1 MHVLIS
7 DDCEVEILDG
17 DSEVL
22 TTPPC
27 KQFKSVPLFFKNGK
41 FSGRNKSVFQVALMI
56 KQTREH
62 KMPGDY
68 SK

>member
-1 MHVLIS
+1 MS
-7 DDCEVEILDG
+7 DDCEVENLDG

-27 KQFKSVPLFFKNGK
+27 KQFHSVPMFFGSDKYSRRK
-41 FSGRNKSVFQVALMI
+41 KVVYQVALLI

-68 SK
+68 S